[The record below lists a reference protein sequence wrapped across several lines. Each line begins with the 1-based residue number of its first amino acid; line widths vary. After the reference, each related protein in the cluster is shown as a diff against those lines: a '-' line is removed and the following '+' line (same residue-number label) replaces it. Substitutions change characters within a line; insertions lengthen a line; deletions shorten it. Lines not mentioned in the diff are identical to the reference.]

1 MILKFNLYSYL
12 VVIMMTSVI
21 QVAVAQEKCATV
33 PYNQHLQDK
42 HTGIDR
48 QEIFE
53 KWIEEKKQD
62 KARQPKL
69 YGVQEETVYIIP
81 VVVHVVYY
89 EDGEG
94 NQTAN
99 IPDEQ
104 IISQINVLNEDY
116 RRLNYDTLYTPGI
129 FQPVAA
135 DTRIEFHLAQRDP
148 NGAPTTGI
156 ERLAGPK
163 SSWNPNSL
171 SDDILLKSLS
181 LWPPEDYMNIWVTDL
196 TNDFLGYA
204 QYPLTD
210 LPGSLPPF
218 DRETDGVVI
227 DYRVFGSI
235 DKGSFPNIRLN
246 YDLGRT
252 TTHEVGHF
260 LGLRH
265 IWGDS
270 NQCGATDYCDDTPD
284 QETSYSSCT
293 NIIGFSCG
301 SEDMYQNYMD
311 YTYDACMNLFTQD
324 QKERMRIVMENSP
337 RRASLLTSSGLLP
350 PDSVSNILIVRDILN
365 PAVIS
370 CESEFLPE
378 ISLQNNGN
386 NLISN
391 FEVEVKLDELTY
403 PAERFDIPIETG
415 QTLDLSLINIVGDAP
430 LLKGQH
436 YMSFRITKVNGVDSI
451 NYPRKQLSA
460 YFVSSDR
467 EDFAPFREEFDDP
480 DIQVSPWAVYNPD
493 NGITWNISSVP
504 VNNKNNR
511 SVKMGMFDYNILGQ
525 EDWLISPVLDFSEAP
540 DASMT
545 FDYSYAR
552 YDMVRQDLLEI
563 LVSVDCGRTFPFT
576 VYSATSNQ
584 LAIRDF
590 ANGWIPQVTADWR
603 REFVDLT
610 DYAGM
615 QEVRIAF
622 RTTNGFGNNLYLD
635 NIEFHVTGFG
645 DTIVLEKNTM
655 LIHPNPSMNGTF
667 YVTFNAEERQP
678 VDIQVVDMLGKK
690 ILEKRI
696 ELGLN
701 QTTVFDLIGH
711 RNGVYLVQVQGSSF
725 RKAAR
730 VVIDK

>member
-1 MILKFNLYSYL
+1 MILKFNLNRSL
-12 VVIMMTSVI
+12 FVILSTLI
-21 QVAVAQEKCATV
+21 LRVAVAQEKCATV
-33 PYNQHLQDK
+33 PYNQHLQEK
-42 HTGIDR
+42 HIGIDR

-53 KWIEEKKQD
+53 KWIAEKKQE

-69 YGVQEETVYIIP
+69 FGIQEEPVYVIP
-81 VVVHVVYY
+81 VVIHVVYY
-89 EDGEG
+89 DDGEG
-94 NQTAN
+94 NLIGN
-99 IPDEQ
+99 ITDEQ

-116 RRLNYDTLYTPGI
+116 RRLNYDTVYTPGI
-129 FQPVAA
+129 FKPVAA
-135 DTRIEFHLAQRDP
+135 DTRIEFRLAQRDP

-156 ERLAGPK
+156 ERLSGPK

-196 TNDFLGYA
+196 SSDFLGYA

-235 DKGSFPNIRLN
+235 DKGSFPDIRLN

-270 NQCGATDYCDDTPD
+270 DNCGATDYCEDTPD

-293 NIIGFSCG
+293 NILGFSCG

-324 QKERMRIVMENSP
+324 QKERMRIVMDNSP
-337 RRASLLTSSGLLP
+337 RRASLLTSSGLFP
-350 PDSVSNILIVRDILN
+350 PDSVSNILIVRDILK
-365 PAVIS
+365 PARIS

-378 ISLQNNGN
+378 ISLQNTGN
-386 NLISN
+386 NLITN
-391 FEVEVKLDELTY
+391 FEVEITLDDTTY
-403 PAERFDIPIETG
+403 PAERFDIPIEKG
-415 QTLDLSLINIVGDAP
+415 ETLELNLQNIVVESA
-430 LLKGQH
+430 LQKGQH
-436 YMSFRITKVNGVDSI
+436 YMNFKIRSVNGVDTI
-451 NYPRKQLSA
+451 NYPRKEMSE

-467 EDFAPFREEFDDP
+467 KDFAPFREEFDDP
-480 DIQVSPWAVYNPD
+480 DIQTSPWVVFNPD
-493 NGITWNISSVP
+493 KSITWNVSSVP

-511 SVKMGMFDYNILGQ
+511 SADIKMFDYNILGQ
-525 EDWLISPVLDFSEAP
+525 EDWLISPVLDFSQAP

-552 YDMVRQDLLEI
+552 YDPFRQDLLEI
-563 LVSVDCGRTFPFT
+563 LVSVDCGQTFPFT
-576 VYSATSNQ
+576 VYTATSNQ

-590 ANGWIPQVTADWR
+590 NNGWIPQVSADWR

-610 DYAGM
+610 DFAGM
-615 QEVRIAF
+615 GEVRIAF
-622 RTTNGFGNNLYLD
+622 KTTNGFGNNLYLD
-635 NIEFHVTGFG
+635 NIEFHVTGFS
-645 DTIVLEKNTM
+645 DIVLEKNAM
-655 LIHPNPSMNGTF
+655 LIHPNPSTDGTF
-667 YVTFNAEERQP
+667 YVTFNADERQP
-678 VDIQVVDMLGKK
+678 VDIQVIDMLGKR
-690 ILEKRI
+690 IVEKRI

-701 QTTVFDLIGH
+701 QTTVFDLIGY